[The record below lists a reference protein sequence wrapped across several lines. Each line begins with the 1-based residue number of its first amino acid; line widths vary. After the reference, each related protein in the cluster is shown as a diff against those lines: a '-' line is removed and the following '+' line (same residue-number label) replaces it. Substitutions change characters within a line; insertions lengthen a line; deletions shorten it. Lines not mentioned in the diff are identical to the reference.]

1 MLKLILFPEVEIE
14 EETIEVLG
22 IDDEK
27 TLLLINDEYNSFDHV
42 IECLIK
48 YCKHNLEQAEQ
59 CAILTHYKG
68 KCEIKRGTIKQLQDV
83 YFALLEC
90 GLSVKMT

>member
-1 MLKLILFPEVEIE
+1 MLKLILFPEVEVE
-14 EETIEVLG
+14 EETIQVLG

-48 YCKHNLEQAEQ
+48 YCKHSLEQAEQ

-68 KCEIKRGTIKQLQDV
+68 KCEIKRGTINQLQNI
-83 YFALLEC
+83 YFALLES

>member
-14 EETIEVLG
+14 EETIQVLG

-48 YCKHNLEQAEQ
+48 YCKHSLEQAEQ

-68 KCEIKRGTIKQLQDV
+68 KCEIKRGTINQLQDI
-83 YFALLEC
+83 YFALLES

>member
-1 MLKLILFPEVEIE
+1 MLNLIVFPEIEVE
-14 EETIEVLG
+14 EETITVLG

-27 TLLLINDEYNSFDHV
+27 KLILYNDEYNSFDHV

-48 YCKHNLEQAEQ
+48 YCKHTSEQAEQ
-59 CAILTHYKG
+59 SAILTHYKG
-68 KCEIKRGTIKQLQDV
+68 KCEIKRGTINQLQDI
-83 YFALLEC
+83 YFALLDC

>member
-48 YCKHNLEQAEQ
+48 YCKHSLEQAEQ

>member
-14 EETIEVLG
+14 EETVEVLG
-22 IDDEK
+22 INDEK

-42 IECLIK
+42 IDCLIK
-48 YCKHNLEQAEQ
+48 YCKHSLEQAEQ

-68 KCEIKRGTIKQLQDV
+68 KCEIKRGTISQLQDV
-83 YFALLEC
+83 YFALLDC
-90 GLSVKMT
+90 GLSVKMI

>member
-14 EETIEVLG
+14 EETVEVLG
-22 IDDEK
+22 INDEK

-42 IECLIK
+42 IDCLIK
-48 YCKHNLEQAEQ
+48 YCKHSLEQAEQ

-68 KCEIKRGTIKQLQDV
+68 KCEIKRGTISQLQDV

-90 GLSVKMT
+90 GLSVKMI

>member
-14 EETIEVLG
+14 EETIQVLG

-48 YCKHNLEQAEQ
+48 YCKHSLEQAEQ

-68 KCEIKRGTIKQLQDV
+68 KCEIKRGTINQLQDV
-83 YFALLEC
+83 YFALLES

>member
-1 MLKLILFPEVEIE
+1 MLKLILFPEVEIK
-14 EETIEVLG
+14 EETIQVLG

-48 YCKHNLEQAEQ
+48 YCKHSLEQAEQ

-68 KCEIKRGTIKQLQDV
+68 KCEIKRGTINQLQDI
-83 YFALLEC
+83 YFALLES